1 MCLGD
6 DDDGDLG
13 DLDVERLSDD
23 DMEQDMDGGNSSKS
37 KASTVLGGSTLNLNG
52 DPKEARKG
60 KGKAKAGSPAK
71 VKKTHLKKAGGAPT
85 KDKTTG
91 KKQCKGCMRQLGFDE
106 FPPGSAYCH
115 PDKVATQNLAN
126 AAKVQGEEK
135 KDWWADVL
143 TKPNKLKRV
152 LAMYHK
158 RHPPPAKGK
167 RKAPV
172 LMEFMETYRQEEQ
185 LLMDKVLEMMNE
197 AHFVHFMGKP
207 RNGRMDPKKAAEKFW
222 LEYNSG
228 DHITDEKGDV
238 SVDLKC
244 RVAWKV
250 HDYVTRR
257 DLEATGRQVLSKD
270 LCVNNVSPEAVKAAK
285 HKLDNT
291 GLNPEDDGR
300 SERANIWVRS
310 NTGSSSA
317 MGSVARAVASI
328 GDLND
333 YASDDDKVAAANVDG
348 NDDDDGDD
356 DDDDDDDDGDEEGGG
371 EDTASKRS
379 VPSSHDGTPSKSEKR
394 KKAWFNRDEVLTSEL
409 SKHANWMDSSRNNYK
424 AFVDLCGATF
434 NKVTEEIA
442 DVVINESPLMGNRVT
457 GARLILGLGSTP
469 SDLTEREDDNK
480 GITHMG
486 AGLVEGVAPA
496 KPTEEEPPA
505 VAGETKE
512 KTDDAVD
519 VEPGRMRAKKK

>member
-1 MCLGD
+1 MCSGDAD
-6 DDDGDLG
+6 DDDLN
-13 DLDVERLSDD
+13 DLDDERSSADE
-23 DMEQDMDGGNSSKS
+23 DMEQDMDGDNSSKS
-37 KASTVLGGSTLNLNG
+37 KASAILGGSSLSG

-71 VKKTHLKKAGGAPT
+71 VKKTHLKKAGGAPN
-85 KDKTTG
+85 KDKTAG

-135 KDWWADVL
+135 MDWWADVL

-207 RNGRMDPKKAAEKFW
+207 RNGRMDPKKAAERFR

-244 RVAWKV
+244 RAAWKV

-257 DLEATGRQVLSKD
+257 DLDATGRQVHLKD
-270 LCVNNVSPEAVKAAK
+270 QSVKNVSPEAIKAAK
-285 HKLDNT
+285 
-291 GLNPEDDGR
+291 R
-300 SERANIWVRS
+300 
-310 NTGSSSA
+310 
-317 MGSVARAVASI
+317 
-328 GDLND
+328 
-333 YASDDDKVAAANVDG
+333 
-348 NDDDDGDD
+348 
-356 DDDDDDDDGDEEGGG
+356 
-371 EDTASKRS
+371 
-379 VPSSHDGTPSKSEKR
+379 
-394 KKAWFNRDEVLTSEL
+394 
-409 SKHANWMDSSRNNYK
+409 
-424 AFVDLCGATF
+424 
-434 NKVTEEIA
+434 
-442 DVVINESPLMGNRVT
+442 
-457 GARLILGLGSTP
+457 
-469 SDLTEREDDNK
+469 
-480 GITHMG
+480 
-486 AGLVEGVAPA
+486 
-496 KPTEEEPPA
+496 
-505 VAGETKE
+505 
-512 KTDDAVD
+512 
-519 VEPGRMRAKKK
+519 